1 MRVSAVLVALTGV
14 SADVYMQYPPGS
26 NNRLDEGGG
35 NRNNNNRLMDTQN
48 NAKGGYGYGGD
59 QNNQA
64 APVSY
69 MVGSKVSM
77 AWTSQHSC
85 GSENAEC
92 QIVLQY
98 MCNDANSAPPG
109 GPYNAAAE
117 AGARSSP
124 PAPTPPAAHAAETI
138 KRTRGPPPLTS
149 RSFFLSPFVRMR
161 SLTGVGNG
169 PLRDGTNGN
178 TPDPNN
184 PQANRGLHEPTAF
197 YEACETRERNKGL
210 YIADQNVNDNQGARA
225 TRQNPNGARSGLECA
240 EERDYYPYWSP
251 SPWKDLMVMTNN
263 LDRTRALTPPL
274 ARRSPFI

>member
-1 MRVSAVLVALTGV
+1 MRRAMRRDLLAALVALTGV

-59 QNNQA
+59 NNNQA

-98 MCNDANSAPPG
+98 MCNDANTAPPG
-109 GPYNAAAE
+109 GPYNAQAAT
-117 AGARSSP
+117 GARSSP
-124 PAPTPPAAHAAETI
+124 PRPDPPAAHAAETI
-138 KRTRGPPPLTS
+138 KRTRGPSLTS
-149 RSFFLSPFVRMR
+149 RSFILSPFVCVR
-161 SLTGVGNG
+161 SHRCRQWPPPRRHERQHARPEQPAGEPRAARADRLLPGVRG
-169 PLRDGTNGN
+169 P
-178 TPDPNN
+178 PA
-184 PQANRGLHEPTAF
+184 Q
-197 YEACETRERNKGL
+197 
-210 YIADQNVNDNQGARA
+210 QGAVHL
-225 TRQNPNGARSGLECA
+225 RSEC
-240 EERDYYPYWSP
+240 
-251 SPWKDLMVMTNN
+251 KQ
-263 LDRTRALTPPL
+263 
-274 ARRSPFI
+274 